1 MGWRCSNSLK
11 THRAATALEENE
23 KYTTVWN
30 KFPHVRLDL
39 AGRGPLDYCVRLAS
53 LRRPTRLSAPSD
65 SPLCAVR
72 FASLR
77 RPTRLSAPSDSDIF
91 AVRLA
96 PCPSCASFVPVAW
109 DVPEWQPVK
118 QDQNHQKHS
127 KITYVDSLKTKVWE
141 LKKHG
146 FSWFWRL

>member
-39 AGRGPLDYCVRLAS
+39 AGRGQLDYCVRLAS

-96 PCPSCASFVPVAW
+96 PCPDFSTLGPGYVSLPVAQFQEASAES
-109 DVPEWQPVK
+109 DSAKE
-118 QDQNHQKHS
+118 S
-127 KITYVDSLKTKVWE
+127 KDKAQILP
-141 LKKHG
+141 
-146 FSWFWRL
+146 